1 MPMSEETC
9 RAIDIL
15 RSLRRASIFD
25 PWTASELAV
34 VVQYGDEAITERLA
48 KHFRLD
54 KSEED
59 HGKIH
64 DTVRQIVSEIAES
77 KGSVPALAGVRHTL
91 GVLRRNHWVRSARGK
106 GYWLTKSGEAV
117 SLLDVMNACGYN
129 AAITRCCHEGETDAC
144 FYASTC
150 AAQRFYKQLAAEL
163 ASAYSRITVA
173 DIDSGVSRVE
183 IRVHRESPSQKE
195 ASAPFPD
202 ARSAI

>member
-1 MPMSEETC
+1 MPSTRIISVNWTRRGVLAMPMSEETC

-64 DTVRQIVSEIAES
+64 DTVRQIVSEIAER

-129 AAITRCCHEGETDAC
+129 AAITRCCPRGRDRCLLLRLNVRGTED
-144 FYASTC
+144 STNSSPPNWRQPT
-150 AAQRFYKQLAAEL
+150 AAINGCRY
-163 ASAYSRITVA
+163 
-173 DIDSGVSRVE
+173 
-183 IRVHRESPSQKE
+183 
-195 ASAPFPD
+195 
-202 ARSAI
+202 